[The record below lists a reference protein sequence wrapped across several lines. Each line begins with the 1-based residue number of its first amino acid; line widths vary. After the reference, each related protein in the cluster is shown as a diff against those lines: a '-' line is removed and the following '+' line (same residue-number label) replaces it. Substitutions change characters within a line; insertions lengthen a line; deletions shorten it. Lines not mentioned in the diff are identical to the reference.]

1 MDGERNAA
9 PRAVFAVQ
17 DAVLY
22 RRLEHRNVTLEVENQ
37 RAVFERAAGGVFM
50 LLPIEEPAFDIGPIA
65 GKLDF
70 EGDFGPVQVDSC
82 VPEARERLSPNS
94 GRERDDG

>member
-1 MDGERNAA
+1 
-9 PRAVFAVQ
+9 
-17 DAVLY
+17 
-22 RRLEHRNVTLEVENQ
+22 
-37 RAVFERAAGGVFM
+37 M

-82 VPEARERLSPNS
+82 VPEARERLSPNR
-94 GRERDDG
+94 GRERDDGSK